1 MISSADFT
9 RSLLGDEQRFASS
22 AHPRRDPHPEGAH
35 GEHQV
40 DLERSHDRQRAVL
53 MTDTGTY
60 TAATGQLVVT
70 ANRNVARFAIG

>member
-1 MISSADFT
+1 
-9 RSLLGDEQRFASS
+9 
-22 AHPRRDPHPEGAH
+22 
-35 GEHQV
+35 
-40 DLERSHDRQRAVL
+40 